1 VSIKRWAARTDANQ
15 ADIVDALRAAGASVW
30 IIGQPVDLLVGVS
43 GSPGITLLVEVKTMT
58 GKKAP
63 RAKDHTRLQVE
74 FLESWRGGPVA
85 TVCDVDS
92 ALRLVNMMRQP

>member
-15 ADIVDALRAAGASVW
+15 ADIVSAMRAAGASVW
-30 IIGQPVDLLVGVS
+30 IIGMPVDLLVGAY
-43 GSPGITLLVEVKTMT
+43 GKTIPVEVKTMT

-92 ALRLVNMMRQP
+92 ALRLVNMMREP